1 MWRIAKSVWDD
12 LRTFDS
18 KMQRAL
24 GFGLDKRPQPGGV
37 GVQQTMCITR
47 EFFELFLKLILI
59 FQFIIIPSSSHSDP
73 SLYSVVDGI
82 RRQKQARI
90 QIRTT
95 QSAEYHLG

>member
-1 MWRIAKSVWDD
+1 MWRIAKSIWDD

-18 KMQRAL
+18 KMHRAL

-47 EFFELFLKLILI
+47 ECFGPFLKPKLIL
-59 FQFIIIPSSSHSDP
+59 QFIIIPFFSRSGH
-73 SLYSVVDGI
+73 SLYSAVDGT

-90 QIRTT
+90 QVKITR
-95 QSAEYHLG
+95 SAKYHLG

>member
-1 MWRIAKSVWDD
+1 MWRIAKSIWDD

-47 EFFELFLKLILI
+47 EYSGLSLESMLI
-59 FQFIIIPSSSHSDP
+59 FQFIIIPFSSHSDP
-73 SLYSVVDGI
+73 SLYSVVAGTRI
-82 RRQKQARI
+82 LGLARI
-90 QIRTT
+90 QIKSIR
-95 QSAEYHLG
+95 SARYHLG